1 MEGNDNLIY
10 QKRSD
15 IVMREY
21 GRNVQNMVNLCL
33 TLEDRNERQACA
45 ETIISIMRNLFPER
59 SNTPDGEH
67 ILWDHLAIMSDFK
80 LDIDYPIEVIKKEH
94 LATPPLPISYAE
106 KEAIYKHYGHNIQS
120 CINLACEMPDTP
132 EREAV
137 ALQIANHMKTL
148 YLSWN
153 KDFVD
158 DYQIFKD
165 LFYLSEGVLILNEQD
180 HKLHIT
186 EGAHNKS
193 SRPKN
198 KKHK

>member
-1 MEGNDNLIY
+1 MEDNNNLIY

-15 IVMREY
+15 IIMREY
-21 GRNVQNMVNLCL
+21 GRNVQSMVNHCL
-33 TLEDRNERQACA
+33 SIQDREKRQACA

-67 ILWDHLAIMSDFK
+67 ILWDHLAIMADFQ

-94 LATPPLPISYAE
+94 LTTPPDHIPYAE
-106 KEAIYKHYGHNIQS
+106 KEVIYKHYGHNIQS
-120 CINLACEMPDTP
+120 SIDLACKMPESP

-148 YLSWN
+148 YLTWN

-165 LFYLSEGVLILNEQD
+165 LFYLSGGVLILNERD
-180 HKLHIT
+180 HKLHTT
-186 EGAHNKS
+186 EETHSKVPRS
-193 SRPKN
+193 KN
-198 KKHK
+198 RKHK